1 MEYRRE
7 IDGLRGLAVISVIFF
22 HAGFQSFSGGF
33 IGVDVFFV
41 ISGYLITSIIA
52 NEIES
57 GSFSFSSFY
66 ERRVRRIIPALFFV
80 IASCLPFAWFWLM
93 PDDLKNFSQSL
104 IGVTTFL
111 ANIFFWKTTD
121 YFDTATDL
129 KPLIHTWSL
138 AVEEQYYFIFP
149 ILLIFIWRFDKIK
162 IFLLLSTIALLSLT
176 YTEYIIERNPETAF
190 YLLPSRAWELLA
202 GSIVALLLKY
212 KNQWFMKNNG
222 SEIGSLLG
230 LIFIIYSII
239 VFNNK
244 TPFPGVY
251 ALFPTIGACLIILF
265 ARPSTFIG
273 NLLSHRLFVGIG
285 LISYSAYLWH
295 QPLFSFY
302 RHINTETPEKIILG
316 ILSLAT
322 LFLAF
327 FTWKFIEIPFRN
339 RKKFNRKSIYIFFTF
354 GTLIF
359 ILLGLTGSAT
369 KGFLNYKLT
378 TAQRVQLQTASS
390 SPMRDKCHTGGA
402 DYLRAPDACEYFKG
416 DTTVAVFGDS
426 HTVELAYA
434 LAKKIEPE
442 NMKVKHFSF
451 SACVPSFGEH
461 YQGKLKSC
469 SDWTNETVQYI
480 AKNQEIKF
488 VVVSYRIHAALFGDH
503 KDSYPELPESV
514 NEDERLMR
522 WNSYVNTL
530 KYLSDHGKNV
540 ILILQAPELPKSII
554 RMVANVKES
563 KLDLPGVGYNWWNKR
578 TEYVQKN
585 LNQLPTDI
593 VIIDPS
599 VDFCDANQC
608 YAVKNNISL
617 YFDDDHMSVKGA
629 DIISARI
636 KDKIEI
642 FNKNLN

>member
-111 ANIFFWKTTD
+111 SNIFFWKTTD

-162 IFLLLSTIALLSLT
+162 IFLLLSIIALLSLT

-369 KGFLNYKLT
+369 KGFFK
-378 TAQRVQLQTASS
+378 LQT
-390 SPMRDKCHTGGA
+390 DN
-402 DYLRAPDACEYFKG
+402 RATRPITNGF
-416 DTTVAVFGDS
+416 
-426 HTVELAYA
+426 
-434 LAKKIEPE
+434 IES
-442 NMKVKHFSF
+442 N
-451 SACVPSFGEH
+451 A
-461 YQGKLKSC
+461 
-469 SDWTNETVQYI
+469 
-480 AKNQEIKF
+480 
-488 VVVSYRIHAALFGDH
+488 
-503 KDSYPELPESV
+503 
-514 NEDERLMR
+514 
-522 WNSYVNTL
+522 
-530 KYLSDHGKNV
+530 
-540 ILILQAPELPKSII
+540 
-554 RMVANVKES
+554 
-563 KLDLPGVGYNWWNKR
+563 
-578 TEYVQKN
+578 
-585 LNQLPTDI
+585 
-593 VIIDPS
+593 
-599 VDFCDANQC
+599 
-608 YAVKNNISL
+608 
-617 YFDDDHMSVKGA
+617 
-629 DIISARI
+629 
-636 KDKIEI
+636 
-642 FNKNLN
+642 